1 MIMYLLKVISNWS
14 TKGGLAIL
22 VQAEADTKIMGMVAE
37 QTKEWTELMR
47 KQRKD
52 NWEMIKGH
60 RTAQEEVL
68 KTIMEAAQVS
78 HNSFTT
84 SSYYV
89 DSSRKFD
96 PSIHT
101 TRVFMTLQAFGLLY
115 IQALMLSQKILALL
129 MSDILHEIS

>member
-96 PSIHT
+96 P
-101 TRVFMTLQAFGLLY
+101 
-115 IQALMLSQKILALL
+115 
-129 MSDILHEIS
+129 

>member
-1 MIMYLLKVISNWS
+1 MYLLKVISNWS

-96 PSIHT
+96 P
-101 TRVFMTLQAFGLLY
+101 
-115 IQALMLSQKILALL
+115 
-129 MSDILHEIS
+129 